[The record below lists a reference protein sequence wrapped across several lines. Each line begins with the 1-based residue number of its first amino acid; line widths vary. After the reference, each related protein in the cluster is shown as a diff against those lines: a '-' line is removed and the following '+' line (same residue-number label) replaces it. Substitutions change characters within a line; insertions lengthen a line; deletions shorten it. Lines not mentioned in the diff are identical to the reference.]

1 MISIIDL
8 KKAKMQALK
17 EHDADKQSV
26 LGVLIAGYQKTEIDK
41 KVKGEEM
48 TDADMVSLLNKVLKE
63 LEDEKKMYVDGNRLD
78 EAASI
83 DKQMLIIKS
92 YLPLMMSEEEI
103 TKIIEGLSDK
113 SIKSV
118 MAEFKTKYAGKVDMG
133 LVSKVAR
140 SFQK

>member
-8 KKAKMQALK
+8 KKNKMQALK

-103 TKIIEGLSDK
+103 TKIIEGLADK

-118 MAEFKTKYAGKVDMG
+118 MVEFKTKYAGKVDMG